1 MNLTS
6 RKQYIQKYFISVISF
21 LKYSLHLKKKEIL
34 LSVVI
39 FFYLI
44 ISDFI
49 SRVNFPKNISIIFL
63 IQIALLIVENY
74 LTICVYST
82 IKKIIK
88 KEKFKVKDI
97 LTDGGYFFGRILF
110 YKIFVAFSAG
120 ILISIAFG
128 IIDILKSTPLFITTL
143 IFTLT
148 LLWLS
153 VPFYFILL
161 TFFSP
166 LIIICKDANFSHSVK
181 MSYYFIR
188 ENLKE
193 ISGITLIIG
202 VFWFFCIFFLKV
214 YNNFIGIKIL
224 FFYFVSLLEILT
236 IKTFMFFYFE
246 REGKN
251 GRNV

>member
-1 MNLTS
+1 MNSTG
-6 RKQYIQKYFISVISF
+6 RKHYLQSIFYF
-21 LKYSLHLKKKEIL
+21 LKNAVYIEKKEIYFSL
-34 LSVVI
+34 VV
-39 FFYLI
+39 FSYVL

-49 SRVNFPKNISIIFL
+49 SKINFLKNYTLIFS
-63 IQIALLIVENY
+63 IQIILLLVENY
-74 LTICVYST
+74 LTICIYSG

-88 KEKFKVKDI
+88 KEEFKVKDI
-97 LTDGGYFFGRILF
+97 LNDGGYFFGRILF
-110 YKIFVAFSAG
+110 YKIFVAFAAG
-120 ILISIAFG
+120 ILIGIAFG
-128 IIDILKSTPLFITTL
+128 IIDILKLTPLFITIL

-153 VPFYFILL
+153 IPFYFILL

-181 MSYYFIR
+181 MSYYFLK

-214 YNNFIGIKIL
+214 YNNLVGIKVL
-224 FFYFVSLLEILT
+224 FFYLVSLLEILT
-236 IKTFMFFYFE
+236 IKVFMFFYIK
-246 REGKN
+246 REEKN
-251 GRNV
+251 ERNV

>member
-1 MNLTS
+1 MSLTS
-6 RKQYIQKYFISVISF
+6 RKHYLQSIFYF
-21 LKYSLHLKKKEIL
+21 LKDALHIEKIEIYFSLIVFSYVL
-34 LSVVI
+34 
-39 FFYLI
+39 

-49 SRVNFPKNISIIFL
+49 SKINFSKNYTLISL
-63 IQIALLIVENY
+63 IQIILLLVENY
-74 LTICVYST
+74 LTICIYSG
-82 IKKIIK
+82 IKKLVK
-88 KEKFKVKDI
+88 KEEFKVRDI
-97 LTDGGYFFGRILF
+97 LNDGGYFFGRILL

-166 LIIICKDANFSHSVK
+166 LIIICKDANFSNSVK

-193 ISGITLIIG
+193 IAGITLIIG

-224 FFYFVSLLEILT
+224 FFYLVSLLEILT